1 MSAEQGD
8 GSRVTTGQLKT
19 KNNKKSQTSKHKQEH
34 FKKCYQMKTPH
45 IGTVMNHLHG
55 IPARGMS
62 CHHPAKLKSWRR
74 NVTHHVH
81 RVLHR
86 CTSST
91 LSQNVLERI
100 FYLLWLESDWV
111 AAIQTSSFLITRK
124 FNNIVPMRNDCTLD
138 CLKQRVVLGDNT
150 VRGQLSAALL
160 DYLQELMEIWSWF
173 AKISLSVIFFSLS
186 FD

>member
-19 KNNKKSQTSKHKQEH
+19 KNNNKSQASKYKQEH
-34 FKKCYQMKTPH
+34 FWKCNQMKTPH
-45 IGTVMNHLHG
+45 TGTVMNHLHG
-55 IPARGMS
+55 ISARL
-62 CHHPAKLKSWRR
+62 KQVLKSWRR

-160 DYLQELMEIWSWF
+160 DYLQELMENWSWF